1 MSAVPSIRDLEPL
14 LTFEEFAAL
23 SLDEPAELVEGR
35 VVGMARNNPTHSHLV
50 VRFGRFLDDWCI
62 RQKFG
67 KVFGGDVAIITKR
80 DPDTGRGAD
89 LAVVSFDRLKAQPAE
104 AAALQVSP
112 ELIIE
117 VVSPS
122 NMWADLMNKLA
133 EYFHIGTGQVWI
145 VTPSTRTLQVYRS
158 VTDVTGYSVAE
169 RPVLAESDLLPGLK
183 IDLREV
189 FADVA

>member
-1 MSAVPSIRDLEPL
+1 MIAVPAIREPDL

-35 VVGMARNNPTHSHLV
+35 IVGMARNNPIHSHLV
-50 VRFGRFLDDWCI
+50 IRFGRFLDDWASE
-62 RQKFG
+62 RRFG

-80 DPDTGRGAD
+80 NPDTGRGAD
-89 LAVVSFDRLKAQPAE
+89 LAVVSHERLKGQPAN
-104 AAALQVSP
+104 AAALEIAP

-117 VVSPS
+117 VISPS
-122 NMWADLMNKLA
+122 NMWADLMDKLT

-145 VTPSTRTLQVYRS
+145 VTPSTQTLQVYRS

-169 RPVLAESDLLPGLK
+169 RPVLPESDLLPGLK
-183 IDLREV
+183 LDLRDV
-189 FADVA
+189 FAGVA

>member
-1 MSAVPSIRDLEPL
+1 
-14 LTFEEFAAL
+14 
-23 SLDEPAELVEGR
+23 
-35 VVGMARNNPTHSHLV
+35 MARNNPTHSHLV

-62 RQKFG
+62 QQKFG
-67 KVFGGDVAIITKR
+67 TVFGGDVAIITKR

-117 VVSPS
+117 VVSPG
-122 NMWADLMNKLA
+122 DLCFDIMDKLA
-133 EYFHIGTGQVWI
+133 ESFHIGTGQVWI

-169 RPVLAESDLLPGLK
+169 RPVLVESDLLPGLK